1 MAATPEAAV
10 EAVRSAINEVIDPC
24 SVAANRPMG
33 IVEMGLV
40 EDIVI
45 DDGDLTVSLR
55 LTSPSCMMVG
65 VLTQHIRET
74 ASQVQGVETVAVKF
88 DRGLDWSPDLI
99 QLEMVDARHRRL
111 GLVVDAQ
118 PAGAGAGS
126 TKMSRSR
133 SPAPGSTR

>member
-1 MAATPEAAV
+1 MPATTEAAI
-10 EAVRSAINEVIDPC
+10 EAVRRAINEVIDPC

-40 EDIVI
+40 EDIVLE
-45 DDGDLTVSLR
+45 DGDLTVSLR

-74 ASQVQGVETVAVKF
+74 SSQVAGVEHVAVKF

-99 QLEMVDARHRRL
+99 QLEMVEARHRRL
-111 GLVVDAQ
+111 GLIADD
-118 PAGAGAGS
+118 GAA
-126 TKMSRSR
+126 R
-133 SPAPGSTR
+133 PAPPVTRSD